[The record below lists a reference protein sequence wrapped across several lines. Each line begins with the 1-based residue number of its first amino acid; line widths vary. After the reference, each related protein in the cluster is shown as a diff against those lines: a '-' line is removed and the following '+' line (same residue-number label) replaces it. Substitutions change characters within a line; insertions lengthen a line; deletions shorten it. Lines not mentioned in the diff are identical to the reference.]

1 MTFLILF
8 FTVATILLCGL
19 ICASQLVARAH
30 RRARWR
36 EMAERQKAMLEAG
49 KIVDTETFS

>member
-1 MTFLILF
+1 MTFLILP
-8 FTVATILLCGL
+8 FTLAAITLFVL
-19 ICASQLVARAH
+19 IYASQLITRAH